1 MALLNDPEL
10 LILDEPANGLDPQG
24 VVDMREL
31 LRRLAAAGKTV
42 FISSH
47 ILSEVQ
53 QVCSRVAI
61 LNLGRLVKVATISA
75 LTGAAG
81 EFEVA
86 VDEPARVLELLRA
99 QGWGRDARLEA
110 GLLLTGSPTGRGRD
124 LVRFLAAAG
133 VWPDRV
139 VERQRDLE
147 DIFLDLTH
155 ASEAS

>member
-1 MALLNDPEL
+1 MLAHKAAHEGKVAVQAIAGEPAAWDVRAIPAVVFTDPE
-10 LILDEPANGLDPQG
+10 IAWCGLTETEA
-24 VVDMREL
+24 R
-31 LRRLAAAGKTV
+31 
-42 FISSH
+42 
-47 ILSEVQ
+47 Q
-53 QVCSRVAI
+53 Q
-61 LNLGRLVKVATISA
+61 GRLVKVATISA

-99 QGWGRDARLEA
+99 QGWGRDARLED